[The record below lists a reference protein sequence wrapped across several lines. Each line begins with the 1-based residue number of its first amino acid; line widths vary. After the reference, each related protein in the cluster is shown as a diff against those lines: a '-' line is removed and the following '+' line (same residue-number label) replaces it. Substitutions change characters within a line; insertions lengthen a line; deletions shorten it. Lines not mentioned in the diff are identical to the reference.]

1 MMGSASLDIAYVSC
15 GRLDAY
21 IESMISLWDVA
32 AGILLVES
40 AGGRVDHSTRIRC
53 RQIRHRGN
61 QRPYPDRMIATGIG
75 YDVHRLV
82 TGRPLILGGVEIPH
96 PLGLDGHSDADVL
109 CHAIA
114 DALLGA
120 AGEPDIGHLF
130 PNTDQSI
137 RGISSLE
144 ILRRVRAL
152 LDEKSI
158 VIHNIDS
165 TLIAEEPRIS
175 PYLANMKELVGAA
188 LNLPPARI
196 GIKATT
202 NETMGFLGRGEGMAA
217 MATACVDRPL

>member
-1 MMGSASLDIAYVSC
+1 
-15 GRLDAY
+15 
-21 IESMISLWDVA
+21 
-32 AGILLVES
+32 
-40 AGGRVDHSTRIRC
+40 
-53 RQIRHRGN
+53 
-61 QRPYPDRMIATGIG
+61 MIATGIG

-82 TGRPLILGGVEIPH
+82 VDRPLVLGGVVIPH

-130 PNTDQSI
+130 PNTDPSI

-158 VIHNIDS
+158 RLHNIDA
-165 TLIAEEPRIS
+165 TLIAEEPKIS
-175 PYLANMKELVGAA
+175 PHLALMKERVGAA
-188 LNLPPARI
+188 LGLPPGRI

-202 NETMGFLGRGEGMAA
+202 NESMGFLGRSEGMAA
-217 MATACVDRPL
+217 LATACVDRPEE

>member
-1 MMGSASLDIAYVSC
+1 
-15 GRLDAY
+15 
-21 IESMISLWDVA
+21 
-32 AGILLVES
+32 
-40 AGGRVDHSTRIRC
+40 
-53 RQIRHRGN
+53 
-61 QRPYPDRMIATGIG
+61 MIATGIG

-96 PLGLDGHSDADVL
+96 PLGLEGHSDADVL

-158 VIHNIDS
+158 VIHNVDS
-165 TLIAEEPRIS
+165 TLVAEGPRIS
-175 PYLANMKELVGAA
+175 PYLGNMKELVGAA
-188 LNLPPARI
+188 LNLPPARV

-217 MATACVDRPL
+217 MATVCVDRPN